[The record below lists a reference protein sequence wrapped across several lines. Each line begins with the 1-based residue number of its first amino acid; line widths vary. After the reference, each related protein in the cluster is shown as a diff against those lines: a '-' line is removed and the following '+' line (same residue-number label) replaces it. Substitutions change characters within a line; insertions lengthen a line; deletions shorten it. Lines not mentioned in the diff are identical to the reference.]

1 MMPAA
6 RTLAALLL
14 LSAAPALAG
23 LSASETKMV
32 QSVDAGQAETLA
44 LLERLV
50 NQNSGSLNIEGVEK
64 VAAMLR
70 PEFEALGLRVEWIP
84 MPDTG
89 RAGHLVARHQGKKG
103 AKRLLL
109 IGHMDTVFEPSS
121 PFQRFSREGD
131 VVRGP
136 GVGDNKGGVVVI
148 LSALKAMKAAGTLK
162 DANIEV
168 WLTGDEEDAGV
179 PRSVARAG
187 LIEAG
192 KRADVA
198 LDFEGLA
205 RQDGKDMGS
214 IARRSSNTW
223 ELKTTGRTGHS
234 SGIFRD
240 GTGDGAIFEMSRIIA
255 AFRAGLPEP
264 GLTFNVGMVAGGTTA
279 EFHEEGTRATA
290 SGKSNIIPAIA
301 LAQGDFRTLTDEQ
314 TERVRGKMQAIVNR
328 NSPGT
333 TAEIRFAQ
341 GYPPM
346 APTAGNRALLAAL
359 NGVNRDMGLEEMA
372 ELDPLRR
379 GAGDIGFVAR
389 HVDGLVGMGPSGAG
403 DHSQDERTEVPS
415 LWKQSKRAALLM
427 SRLSREPSTREK

>member
-1 MMPAA
+1 M
-6 RTLAALLL
+6 
-14 LSAAPALAG
+14 G
-23 LSASETKMV
+23 E
-32 QSVDAGQAETLA
+32 SVDAGQAATLA

-50 NQNSGSLNIEGVEK
+50 NQNSGSLNLQGVEK
-64 VAAMLR
+64 VAQMLR
-70 PEFEALGLRVEWIP
+70 PEFEALGMQVEWIP
-84 MPDTG
+84 MRETG
-89 RAGHLVARHQGKKG
+89 RAGHLVARNEGKKG
-103 AKRLLL
+103 TKRLLL

-121 PFQRFSREGD
+121 PFQSFSREGD

-136 GVGDNKGGVVVI
+136 GVGDNKGGMVVI

-205 RQDGKDMGS
+205 RQDGADMGS
-214 IARRSSNTW
+214 IARRSSNSW

-234 SGIFRD
+234 SGIFREAV
-240 GTGDGAIFEMSRIIA
+240 GDGAVFELARIIA
-255 AFRAGLPEP
+255 AFRTELPEP
-264 GLTFNVGMVAGGTTA
+264 SLTFNVGLVAGGTTA
-279 EFHEEGTRATA
+279 EFHDEGTRGTA
-290 SGKSNIIPAIA
+290 SGKSNIIPAVA

-314 TERVRGKMQAIVNR
+314 TGRVRAKMQAIVSR

-333 TAEIRFAQ
+333 TGEIRFAE

-359 NGVNRDMGLEEMA
+359 NKVNRDMGLPEMA

-389 HVDGLVGMGPSGAG
+389 HVDGLVGLGPSGSG
-403 DHSQDERTEVPS
+403 DHSEQERTDVPS
-415 LWKQSKRAALLM
+415 LWKQSKRAAILM
-427 SRLSREPSTREK
+427 SRLSREPTTRAN

>member
-1 MMPAA
+1 MAA
-6 RTLAALLL
+6 LSPVEAKLAA
-14 LSAAPALAG
+14 A
-23 LSASETKMV
+23 
-32 QSVDAGQAETLA
+32 VDDGQERTLA

-50 NQNSGSLNIEGVEK
+50 NQNSGTLNLDGVEQ
-64 VAAMLR
+64 VARMLR
-70 PEFEALGLRVEWIP
+70 PEFEALGMKVQWIP
-84 MPDTG
+84 MRETG
-89 RAGHLVARHQGKKG
+89 RAGHLVATNSGRKG
-103 AKRLLL
+103 TKRLLL
-109 IGHMDTVFEPSS
+109 IGHMDTVFEPES

-148 LSALKAMKAAGTLK
+148 LSALQAMKAAGTLK

-205 RQDGKDMGS
+205 QQDGKDMGS
-214 IARRSSNTW
+214 IARRSSNSW
-223 ELKTTGRTGHS
+223 ELKTTGQTGHS
-234 SGIFRD
+234 SGIFRE
-240 GTGDGAIFEMSRIIA
+240 GTGDGAIFELARIIA
-255 AFRAGLPEP
+255 AFRTELPEP
-264 GLTFNVGMVAGGTTA
+264 SLTFNVGLVAGGTAA
-279 EFHEEGTRATA
+279 EFLDEATRATA
-290 SGKSNIIPAIA
+290 SGKSNIIPAVG
-301 LAQGDFRTLTDEQ
+301 LAQGDFRTLSDEQ
-314 TERVRGKMQAIVNR
+314 TARVRSKMQAIVAR

-333 TAEIRFAQ
+333 SAAISFSE

-359 NGVNRDMGLEEMA
+359 NEVNRDMGLPEMA

-389 HVDGLVGMGPSGAG
+389 HVDGLVGLGPSGAG
-403 DHSQDERTEVPS
+403 DHSEQERTEIAS
-415 LWKQSKRAALLM
+415 LWKQAKRAAILM
-427 SRLSREPSTREK
+427 SRLSREAKIPAK